1 MVFSGIR
8 RRFGSNQGTKVA
20 VVFETSKNHEMSKKI
35 KKQKGL
41 ERIKHARVSNRLPPE
56 KRFLALEDDELLDE
70 VSLEIEVMA
79 IMDEKEKEEKKNA

>member
-1 MVFSGIR
+1 
-8 RRFGSNQGTKVA
+8 
-20 VVFETSKNHEMSKKI
+20 MSKRI

-41 ERIKHARVSNRLPPE
+41 ERIKHARDPKRLPPE

-79 IMDEKEKEEKKNA
+79 IMDEKEKEEKNLPSFFVQPRLV

>member
-1 MVFSGIR
+1 
-8 RRFGSNQGTKVA
+8 
-20 VVFETSKNHEMSKKI
+20 MSKRI

-41 ERIKHARVSNRLPPE
+41 ERIKHARDPKHLPPE

-79 IMDEKEKEEKKNA
+79 IMDEKEKEEKKPA

>member
-1 MVFSGIR
+1 
-8 RRFGSNQGTKVA
+8 
-20 VVFETSKNHEMSKKI
+20 MSKRI

-41 ERIKHARVSNRLPPE
+41 ERIKYARDPKRLPAE

-79 IMDEKEKEEKKNA
+79 IMDEKEKEEKKPA

>member
-1 MVFSGIR
+1 M
-8 RRFGSNQGTKVA
+8 KVA
-20 VVFETSKNHEMSKKI
+20 HVFETSKNYEMSKRI

-41 ERIKHARVSNRLPPE
+41 ERIKHARDLKRLPPE

-79 IMDEKEKEEKKNA
+79 IMDEKEK